1 MGKEVLE
8 EFIKAQEELKKDQ
21 KVKFI
26 DLYFK
31 ENYVEGGRY
40 DVPKLSDRFE
50 DMSEPWIEWLGAKQP
65 DNIDTMEDPRVSLRM
80 KEDYVWRVWLQREF
94 EDIMNGTKSI
104 FIFSGV
110 KREEDKIEHK
120 KNMDNL
126 RDIFQKSI
134 REYIESD
141 EEYKIVVK
149 ESNRGYVK
157 LVVEEMIQMFQ
168 GTNKD
173 EGRWDFYESIA
184 NKCILLLFQESRA
197 VIREIPHKDRLDDES
212 NKKFD
217 KKCNKCNKYFTT
229 KGMKSHKRKKLCKK
243 DKPPKWVEISML
255 ERDFYIGLSEFIYRK
270 MENNIELFKVK
281 EEKYEGRKKPTLRRA
296 SRIFSVFVLSI
307 LMAEGEIWR
316 RTGTYDDMLLHLE
329 GEEEVVRKGKNMYPN
344 MIHFSDDLRKKIGKC
359 EVDDFENRG
368 ATRHASFRVLE
379 RNSKRW
385 MNCQPEKHLCK
396 EHESEKGKFSHEGGY
411 LTSPP
416 SSHLR
421 TSILG
426 KRKAGELRI
435 RRAVASEDSLKAL
448 NILQET
454 QWEINLD
461 FLDHV
466 ANAKFDDGGVGSIK
480 NKKQF
485 IETINIRNE
494 FHVPYYPES
503 EGDVGRE
510 SFLRL
515 HQIKKIID
523 NIGNTFWHSWALDWR
538 GRVLCKSNLLS
549 PQGSDIDRAFLRF
562 KEWKAIGEEGWKWF
576 RIFLFN
582 FFEGRKD
589 DRFNSEPDKELSFD
603 ERINWID
610 EHEVILRGFVGNW
623 KNPKNKKLLDLDQR
637 PKAKSE
643 TFQRI
648 SALIEYDRLVKEGE
662 SKDWSVV
669 KSGHPI
675 HFDASSNGLQHLSLL
690 IDNEE
695 LAKEVNVIPEDNIKK
710 DIYNKVCEVGKEN
723 WKNSELLKYLSDL
736 GLKNEQ
742 LESVKELVFQRKMSK
757 QPTMTVFY
765 GATRLDKCFIGRGGK
780 GKPKFQCI
788 KCDKANCKHLFKTK
802 YRLICW
808 HEKSPLYES
817 FEKDKELSGLIKNGG
832 LLFAGEV
839 SDDKKKSRQ
848 QIFAE
853 YLVNDYREAIEKVT
867 GGAVSKL
874 QTYIGNR
881 IDQKIVFPDDDD
893 NDPWF
898 KIAISYSSEKEA
910 KDDLVNFEKEIKEKY
925 PEEFTMNCKIE
936 TIVKYNY
943 LMPKD
948 REKGDYLTE
957 TGAPKEGE
965 EIHNR
970 LSWSLPDEFKVIYRY
985 NEVKKDAVLQ
995 ASSLHL
1001 HRLMEDVDKKDSF
1014 RHYLKVLDKSPKSKL
1029 SINNKYIKQAIEH
1042 VSNGDEEKVD
1052 LRQESLKNLKIKY
1065 LSDNKKNND
1074 LKQILKEKG
1083 VRGFSNLKKGALAK
1097 LVVEHAEDTSAMDA
1111 KKKAELI
1118 DSCKE
1123 KGLTTSGTKA
1133 ELIARLTEDFTD
1145 WDAIYSVCGKSRSTN
1160 NLIRAIY
1167 KYTVEEFLVEPNEF
1181 EKKWLIQSSVSIK
1194 INFPDFSDK
1203 LDIRQMKIAAAA
1215 NFIHSMDGAHMRAV
1229 VREFDCRIKQDGG
1242 DSSIWSVH
1250 DAFGTHACDINKLL
1264 EIIKCEM
1271 INLHSKGN
1279 LSYWIPSGG
1288 LISSDLEDGCVDM
1301 DRESFRKRIKNKDI
1315 EISQYFVS

>member
-1 MGKEVLE
+1 MGKEELE
-8 EFIKAQEELKKDQ
+8 LFKEEQ

-31 ENYVEGGRY
+31 EKYEEGVRY

-50 DMSEPWIEWLGAKQP
+50 DMSEPWIEWLSAKQP
-65 DNIDTMEDPRVSLRM
+65 YGTDTMEDPRVSLRR
-80 KEDYVWRVWLQREF
+80 KDDYVWRVWLQREF

-104 FIFSGV
+104 FIFSEV

-126 RDIFQKSI
+126 RNIFQKSI
-134 REYIESD
+134 REYVGSD

-149 ESNRGYVK
+149 ESNWGYVE
-157 LVVEEMIQMFQ
+157 LGVEEMIQIFQ

-173 EGRWDFYESIA
+173 EDGWSFYESIA
-184 NKCILLLFQESRA
+184 NKCILLLFQESRS
-197 VIREIPHKDRLDDES
+197 VVREIPHKDKKDDES
-212 NKKFD
+212 KPKFD
-217 KKCNKCNKYFTT
+217 KRCNKCNKYFTT
-229 KGMKSHKRKKLCKK
+229 KGIVKHKPYCDN

-281 EEKYEGRKKPTLRRA
+281 EKKYEGRKKPTLRRA

-316 RTGTYDDMLLHLE
+316 RTGTYDDMVLHLDDE
-329 GEEEVVRKGKNMYPN
+329 EEEVVRKSKNMNPN
-344 MIHFSDDLRKKIGKC
+344 MIHFSTSLRKKIGKC

-379 RNSKRW
+379 RNPNRW

-396 EHESEKGKFSHEGGY
+396 EYERENRKFSHEGGY
-411 LTSPP
+411 LRSPP

-421 TSILG
+421 TSIIG
-426 KRKAGELRI
+426 KRKGGKLRVK
-435 RRAVASEDSLKAL
+435 RAVASEDSLKAL

-466 ANAKFDDGGVGSIK
+466 AFAEFDDGGVGSIK
-480 NKKQF
+480 NKEQF
-485 IETINIRNE
+485 IETINIHDE
-494 FHVPYYPES
+494 FRESYYPEGG
-503 EGDVGRE
+503 GDVGRE
-510 SFLRL
+510 GFLRL

-523 NIGNTFWHSWALDWR
+523 NIANTFWHSWALDWR
-538 GRVLCKSNLLS
+538 GRVLCKANLLS

-562 KEWKAIGEEGWKWF
+562 KEWKPIGEEGWKWF

-582 FFEGRKD
+582 FFEGRGD
-589 DRFNSEPDKELSFD
+589 DRFYSKPDKKLSFD

-610 EHEVILRGFVGNW
+610 EHEVVLREIVGNW
-623 KNPKNKKLLDLDQR
+623 KKPKNRILLDLDQR

-669 KSGHPI
+669 ESGHPI

-690 IDNEE
+690 IDNEK
-695 LAKEVNVIPEDNIKK
+695 LAKKVNVIPSENVKK
-710 DIYNKVCEVGKEN
+710 DIYVEVCQVGKRN
-723 WKNSELLKYLSDL
+723 WKNSQLRKYLSDL

-742 LESVKELVFQRKMSK
+742 LESIKDLVFKRKMSK

-780 GKPKFQCI
+780 GKPKFLCI
-788 KCDKANCKHLFKTK
+788 KCDKANCKHLFEAK
-802 YRLICW
+802 YRLMCW

-817 FEKDKELSGLIKNGG
+817 FEDDEQLSELIKNGG
-832 LLFAGEV
+832 LLFARKV

-848 QIFAE
+848 EIFAKH
-853 YLVNDYREAIEKVT
+853 LVNDYRKAIEEVT

-874 QTYIGNR
+874 QEYLGNR
-881 IDQKIVFPDDDD
+881 IDKKIVLP
-893 NDPWF
+893 NSGKSWF
-898 KIAISYSSEKEA
+898 EFAMKYSSEKEA
-910 KDDLVNFEKEIKEKY
+910 ENDLDNFEKEVKEKY
-925 PEEFTMNCKIE
+925 PECKIE
-936 TIVKYNY
+936 TIMKYNY
-943 LMPKD
+943 VMPKD
-948 REKGDYLTE
+948 GAKPDYLIE

-965 EIHNR
+965 ESHYR
-970 LSWSLPDEFKVIYRY
+970 LSWNLPDGFKVMYRY
-985 NEVKKDAVLQ
+985 NELKEDAVLQ

-1001 HRLMEDVDKKDSF
+1001 HRLMEDVSKNDSF
-1014 RHYLKVLDKSPKSKL
+1014 RLYLKVLDKSPESEL
-1029 SINNKYIKQAIEH
+1029 EINDKYIELAINH
-1042 VSNGDEEKVD
+1042 VSNNDEGREAVLQEK
-1052 LRQESLKNLKIKY
+1052 LKNLKIEY
-1065 LSDNKKNND
+1065 LLNNKNNND
-1074 LKQILKEKG
+1074 LKQILKKKE
-1083 VRGFSNLKKGALAK
+1083 VRGFSNLKKDALAK
-1097 LVVEHAEDTSAMDA
+1097 LVVE
-1111 KKKAELI
+1111 KKL
-1118 DSCKE
+1118 C
-1123 KGLTTSGTKA
+1123 
-1133 ELIARLTEDFTD
+1133 DFTD
-1145 WDAIYSVCGKSRSTN
+1145 WEAIYSVCGKSKKTN
-1160 NLIRAIY
+1160 NVIRAIY
-1167 KYTVEEFLVEPNEF
+1167 KYTVEKFLDEPNEF
-1181 EKKWLIQSSVSIK
+1181 EKKWLIQSSISIK

-1215 NFIHSMDGAHMRAV
+1215 NFVHSMDGAHMRAV
-1229 VREFDCRIKQDGG
+1229 VREFDRRIKQDGG
-1242 DSSIWSVH
+1242 HSSIWSVH

-1264 EIIKCEM
+1264 KIIKCEM
-1271 INLHSKGN
+1271 INLHSEGN
-1279 LSYWIPSGG
+1279 LRYWVPSSNS
-1288 LISSDLEDGCVDM
+1288 LVAENENIDM
-1301 DRESFRKRIKNKDI
+1301 NKKSFRKKIKNKEI